1 MRRKFIL
8 RAGTLG
14 HDPDAWVLGVYFTP
28 SIGNPKRGT
37 LTIGGPKTF
46 QEQMDAVL
54 QTYFGCR
61 LGIESSRVTGRG
73 VRAGGVGRG
82 RVSRK
87 RLVFDVEPM
96 RLVLFL
102 RGLRELDKAGV
113 AVARVVRMGRLL
125 R

>member
-8 RAGTLG
+8 RAGTIG
-14 HDPDAWVLGVYFTP
+14 QDSDAWVLGVYFTP

-37 LTIGGPKTF
+37 LTIGGPKKF
-46 QEQMDAVL
+46 REQMDAVL

-61 LGIESSRVTGRG
+61 LGIESSRVTERG
-73 VRAGGVGRG
+73 VRRERG

-87 RLVFDVEPM
+87 RLFFDVKPM
-96 RLVLFL
+96 RFVLFL
-102 RGLRELDKAGV
+102 RGLRKLDKAGV